1 MNTENETLQS
11 GQALEEQTKDI
22 LKARSLMLHADIMI
36 LNSICSIPSLYPR
49 FHNVRETRLV
59 MKAIEQYIITLEAEE
74 KEINKALET
83 ISKKVEPYEVLT
95 ILYKAKADCK
105 KLQKLCKVP
114 TGIYEIKETSESWMD
129 SDENPTV
136 ETYNLFRIKPYD
148 TH

>member
-1 MNTENETLQS
+1 MVD
-11 GQALEEQTKDI
+11 KH
-22 LKARSLMLHADIMI
+22 LKE
-36 LNSICSIPSLYPR
+36 LNSICDVKSLYQR
-49 FHNVRETRLV
+49 FYNITQTQLV
-59 MKAIEQYIITLEAEE
+59 MTAIEKYISTLEAE
-74 KEINKALET
+74 KEVIDEVLQI

-136 ETYNLFRIKPYD
+136 ETYNLFRIKP
-148 TH
+148 

>member
-1 MNTENETLQS
+1 MTD
-11 GQALEEQTKDI
+11 EETKDI
-22 LKARSLMLHADIMI
+22 LKARSLMVDKRLTE
-36 LNSICSIPSLYPR
+36 LNSICNVKSLYSR
-49 FHNVRETRLV
+49 FYNITQTELV
-59 MKAIEQYIITLEAEE
+59 MTAIQNYISTLKVE
-74 KEINKALET
+74 KERIDESLQI

-136 ETYNLFRIKPYD
+136 ETYNLFRIKP
-148 TH
+148 